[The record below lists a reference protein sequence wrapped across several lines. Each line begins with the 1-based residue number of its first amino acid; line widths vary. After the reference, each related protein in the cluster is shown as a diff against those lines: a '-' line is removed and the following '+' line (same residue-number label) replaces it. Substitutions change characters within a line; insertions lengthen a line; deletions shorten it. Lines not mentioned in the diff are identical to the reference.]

1 MIRAMV
7 YLLQSFI
14 CLYKEEMT
22 SLNLKV
28 PDVSRTEMFIAGIE
42 AITESKTSD
51 FIYIYIYQ
59 IKRLNISTYEIY
71 HNFWKYLR

>member
-51 FIYIYIYQ
+51 FIYI
-59 IKRLNISTYEIY
+59 
-71 HNFWKYLR
+71 